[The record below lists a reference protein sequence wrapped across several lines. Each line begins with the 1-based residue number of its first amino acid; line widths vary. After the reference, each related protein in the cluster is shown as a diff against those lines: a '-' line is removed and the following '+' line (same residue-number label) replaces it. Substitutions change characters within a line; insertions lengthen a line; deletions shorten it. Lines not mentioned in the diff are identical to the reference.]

1 MHFMQNCQYLRGWR
15 STRLV
20 AVLMVLTTA
29 SALQAAFEDSQAIYL
44 DKIPG
49 LKPIELEVTK
59 VTAVYANRNRN
70 GYFANFTKGE
80 KVQLLAYNEQTSFVK
95 NLKSGKTGW
104 VPVENL
110 SEIDPKQLNSFI
122 AQAEEQKKYQA
133 AIKAKTVLAGMT
145 LEQVRESLGKPDEA
159 AFRTDASGRTD
170 VWSYFEYKSVYREQT
185 YTDRVTGLL
194 TVRRYKEK
202 VPEEETTIEFLNGR
216 VVAIEKK
223 RIQ

>member
-1 MHFMQNCQYLRGWR
+1 MAALLLSF
-15 STRLV
+15 
-20 AVLMVLTTA
+20 
-29 SALQAAFEDSQAIYL
+29 SAAPALHAAFDDPEAIYL

-80 KVQLLAYNEQTSFVK
+80 KVHLLAYNEKTSFVK
-95 NLKSGKTGW
+95 NLKSNKTGW

-110 SEIDPKQLNSFI
+110 SEIDESLLDSVI
-122 AQAEEQKKYQA
+122 AQAEEQKKYQS
-133 AIKAKTVLAGMT
+133 AIEEKKVLAGMT
-145 LEQVRESLGKPDEA
+145 LEQVRASLGKPDEA

-170 VWSYFEYKSVYREQT
+170 VWSYFEYKSVYREQP
-185 YTDRVTGLL
+185 YNDPVTGQLL
-194 TVRRYKEK
+194 VRRYKEK
-202 VPEEETTIEFLNGR
+202 VPESETTIEFLNGR
-216 VVAIEKK
+216 VTAIEKK